1 MSLRL
6 NTQSPNFEAET
17 TQGWINFHEW
27 IGDAWVIFFSHPKDF
42 TPVCTTELAS
52 LAGLLPQFAA
62 RNTKVIGLSADPVS
76 CHSEWAKDIEAARG
90 NPVTYP
96 LIADPDLVVAELYDM
111 LPDTAGDD
119 PVEAPDER
127 ETLVIRSVF
136 IIGPDKRIKASLSYP
151 FNTGRNFDEIIRLL
165 DSCQVT
171 AKYRV
176 ATPANWHHGEEVIV
190 LPGASPNAQEVSGGR
205 ETSLPYVRL
214 APDPSFGTEWFES
227 LPRR

>member
-1 MSLRL
+1 L
-6 NTQSPNFEAET
+6 
-17 TQGWINFHEW
+17 
-27 IGDAWVIFFSHPKDF
+27 FSHPKDF

-52 LAGLLPQFAA
+52 LARLLPQFAA

-76 CHSEWAKDIEAARG
+76 CHSEWAKDIEAVRG

-111 LPDTAGDD
+111 LPDATRDMPAVVPG
-119 PVEAPDER
+119 ER
-127 ETLVIRSVF
+127 DNLIIRSVF
-136 IIGPDKRIKASLSYP
+136 IIGSDKRIKASLSYP
-151 FNTGRNFDEIIRLL
+151 LNTGRNFDEIIRLL

-171 AKYRV
+171 AKYHV

-190 LPGASPNAQEVSGGR
+190 LPGTSSDAQSVSAGR
-205 ETSLPYVRL
+205 QTSLPYVRL
-214 APDPSFGTEWFES
+214 VPDPSFGTEWFES

>member
-6 NTQSPNFEAET
+6 NTEAPNFEADT
-17 TQGWINFHEW
+17 THGRINFHEW

-76 CHSEWAKDIEAARG
+76 CHSEWAKDIEAVRG

-96 LIADPDLVVAELYDM
+96 LIADPDLMVAELYDM
-111 LPDTAGDD
+111 LPDTTRDE
-119 PVEAPDER
+119 PVVVPDER
-127 ETLVIRSVF
+127 DNLIIRSVF

-190 LPGASPNAQEVSGGR
+190 LPGTSSDAQSVSAGR
-205 ETSLPYVRL
+205 QTSLPYVRL